1 MQLRNDNEDGKIMIN
16 LRNNSEVED
25 SEFRDYAYMGG
36 LEGEEKNQYKAY
48 AFELEKLSRC

>member
-1 MQLRNDNEDGKIMIN
+1 MIN

-36 LEGEEKNQYKAY
+36 MEGEEKK
-48 AFELEKLSRC
+48 SV

>member
-1 MQLRNDNEDGKIMIN
+1 MIN